1 MFRVRV
7 VSEVTRA
14 SKKEFTARL
23 LTILLGNFLVNHID
37 PKPGLNLKVP
47 FVPLCTRLFCVSSG
61 RTSPTET
68 PKNPLRHA

>member
-23 LTILLGNFLVNHID
+23 LTILLGNCLVNHID
-37 PKPGLNLKVP
+37 PKPGLNLGANVIDE
-47 FVPLCTRLFCVSSG
+47 SSVHDG
-61 RTSPTET
+61 
-68 PKNPLRHA
+68 